1 MPADVQDDVL
11 LVTCANGKQSSHLL
25 PFLLPKW
32 KHLRLVVRSESS
44 RQNLLEQYGPT
55 WQSNLISD
63 VEVVSA
69 DLAQSDDC
77 MRICEGVTAVYHIG
91 PAFHPRE
98 TEIGYIQSN
107 PYTVQPML
115 INL

>member
-11 LVTCANGKQSSHLL
+11 LITCANGKQSSRLL

-44 RQNLLEQYGPT
+44 RQKLLEQYGPT
-55 WQSNLISD
+55 WQSNMVSD
-63 VEVVSA
+63 IEVVSV
-69 DLAQSDDC
+69 DLAQSEDC

-98 TEIGYIQSN
+98 TEIGYIQPN

-115 INL
+115 MSL